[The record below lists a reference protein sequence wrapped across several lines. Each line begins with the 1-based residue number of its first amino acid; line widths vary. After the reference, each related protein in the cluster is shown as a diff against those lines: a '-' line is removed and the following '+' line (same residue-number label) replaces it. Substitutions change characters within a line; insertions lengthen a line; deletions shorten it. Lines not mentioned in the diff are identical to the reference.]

1 MSSSGGYAPNY
12 SFDGMFKS
20 SIKIIFILPT
30 SGPNIP
36 FLLFYFS
43 NLDSIISKTYIQPV
57 FAENAVIVGIN
68 LDYSK
73 SSSKTLLSNIVF
85 PVPVLPYNNNG
96 LLWNKIYFD
105 KAWIED
111 DSDVGTYISWNTV
124 PLGIL

>member
-1 MSSSGGYAPNY
+1 MKI
-12 SFDGMFKS
+12 MFN
-20 SIKIIFILPT
+20 LPT
-30 SGPNIP
+30 SGPNMP

-68 LDYSK
+68 LDCSK
-73 SSSKTLLSNIVF
+73 SSNRTLLSNIVL

-105 KAWIED
+105 RAWIED
-111 DSDVGTYISWNTV
+111 DSEVGT
-124 PLGIL
+124 

>member
-1 MSSSGGYAPNY
+1 MNHYLISSNGGYAPNY
-12 SFDGMFKS
+12 SFEGIFRS
-20 SIKIIFILPT
+20 SIKIIFIFPT
-30 SGPNIP
+30 SGPKMP

-73 SSSKTLLSNIVF
+73 SSRRTLLSNIVL

-105 KAWIED
+105 KAWIDD
-111 DSDVGTYISWNTV
+111 DSEVGTYIS
-124 PLGIL
+124 